1 MEKKVVIINFK
12 AYKEGAGKNALELAK
27 AVEKVAEKSDFYFG
41 VAPNFL
47 DLAEIVKSVGIDVYA
62 QHVDAVEFG
71 SHTGRITAEMIKE
84 KGARGSL
91 INHSERRLKLADI
104 DFLVSK
110 FKELDLISVV
120 CTNNVSTTSAAAALS
135 PDFVAVEPPELIGSG
150 IPVSKA
156 EPEVVENS
164 VRAAKN
170 VNEEV
175 KVLCGAGITKYED
188 VVAAI
193 DLGAD
198 GVLLAS
204 GVVKASDP
212 KKALEELV
220 GLR

>member
-1 MEKKVVIINFK
+1 MHSVIINFK
-12 AYKEGAGKNALELAK
+12 AYREGSGERALALARAVKEVSER
-27 AVEKVAEKSDFYFG
+27 VDFYMAI
-41 VAPNFL
+41 APNFL
-47 DLAEIVKSVGIDVYA
+47 DIGDIIRSVDIDVFA
-62 QHVDAVEFG
+62 QHVDAVSYG
-71 SHTGRITAEMIKE
+71 SKPGRITPEMLKE
-84 KGARGSL
+84 RGVKGSL

-110 FKELDLISVV
+110 FRELGLASLV
-120 CTNNVSTTSAAAALS
+120 CTNNVATTKAAAALN
-135 PDFVAVEPPELIGSG
+135 PNYVAIEPPELIGSG

-164 VRAAKN
+164 VRAAKDIN
-170 VNEEV
+170 PDV
-175 KVLCGAGITKYED
+175 KVLCGAGIATYED

-204 GVVKASDP
+204 GVVKASDQ

>member
-1 MEKKVVIINFK
+1 MKAVIINFK
-12 AYKEGAGKNALELAK
+12 AYEEGSGERAVSLAK
-27 AVEKVAEKSDFYFG
+27 AVEDVSKKVDFYMAVCPPF
-41 VAPNFL
+41 V
-47 DLAEIVKSVGIDVYA
+47 DLSDVMRSVEIDVFA
-62 QHVDAVEFG
+62 QHTDAVSYG
-71 SHTGRITAEMIKE
+71 SHTGRITPEMLKE
-84 KGARGSL
+84 KGVEGSL

-104 DFLVSK
+104 DYLVSK
-110 FKELDLISVV
+110 FRELELISVV
-120 CTNNVSTTSAAAALS
+120 CTNNVATTKAAAALS
-135 PDFVAVEPPELIGSG
+135 PDYVAIEPPELIGSG

-164 VRAAKN
+164 VKAAKEIDSN
-170 VNEEV
+170 V
-175 KVLCGAGITKYED
+175 KVLCGAGIATYED

-204 GVVKASDP
+204 GVVKAKDQ

>member
-1 MEKKVVIINFK
+1 MGVIIINFK
-12 AYKEGAGKNALELAK
+12 AYAEGSGKKALEIAK
-27 AVEKVAEKSDFYFG
+27 AVLEIRNKVDDYIA

-47 DLAEIVKSVGIDVYA
+47 DLAEIVKMGVDVYA
-62 QHVDAVEFG
+62 QHVDPIDYG

-84 KGARGSL
+84 KGAKGSL

-104 DFLVSK
+104 DFLIQK
-110 FKELDLISVV
+110 FKKIGLTSIV
-120 CTNNVSTTSAAAALS
+120 CTNNVNTTKAVAVLN
-135 PDFVAVEPPELIGSG
+135 PDYVAVEPPELIGTG

-164 VRAAKN
+164 VRAVKDLN
-170 VNEEV
+170 PNV
-175 KVLCGAGITKYED
+175 KVLCGAGITTHED
-188 VVAAI
+188 YVRAL
-193 DLGAD
+193 DLGAE

-204 GVVKASDP
+204 GIVKAKDP